1 MLMNL
6 VSPQIISVYVKFENK
21 HIYYHNIDHTY
32 FFIIV
37 NLETKSMG
45 INKKGAALAIGI
57 IAFIIC
63 IGAGSG

>member
-1 MLMNL
+1 M
-6 VSPQIISVYVKFENK
+6 
-21 HIYYHNIDHTY
+21 IYYHNIDHTY

-37 NLETKSMG
+37 NLEIKSMG
-45 INKKGAALAIGI
+45 INKKGAVLAMGI